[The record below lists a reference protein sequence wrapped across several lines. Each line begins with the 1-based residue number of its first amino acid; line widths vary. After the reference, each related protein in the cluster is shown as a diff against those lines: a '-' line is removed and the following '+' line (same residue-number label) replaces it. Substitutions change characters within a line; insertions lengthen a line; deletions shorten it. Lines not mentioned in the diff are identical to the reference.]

1 MDAAHTD
8 HMTTHTSV
16 LSPSRC
22 DGLFMAI
29 PISELGA
36 FGLLSCRLNLQAIGE
51 CRSRLCAGERTVPK
65 AVGALLGQGH
75 LVRSFDLER

>member
-8 HMTTHTSV
+8 HMMTHTSV

-36 FGLLSCRLNLQAIGE
+36 FGLLACRLKLQAIDE
-51 CRSRLCAGERTVPK
+51 YRARLCAGERTVPK
-65 AVGALLGQGH
+65 AVGELLGQGH
-75 LVRSFDLER
+75 LV